1 MTCPRLAPPTG
12 GASGAAKRAM
22 AAISTHPLST
32 RIAERTLELVDV
44 ASQSG
49 AERDIA
55 EHVLGVLRA
64 GGVDAR
70 DGGDTCV
77 LAGALHRRERP
88 LVLLAGHLDTVPAQD
103 NWPGRIDGED
113 VVGLGASDMK
123 GGVAVMLE
131 LALARAAQEPGAAA
145 AAGPDVGFVLFGREE
160 LPSAQAALAPLLA
173 REPALREADLAIVL
187 EPTGNV
193 VQAGCLG
200 NIDATWTF
208 TGRAGHSARPWLADN
223 AIDRA
228 LAGIGELHAR
238 EPERETIEGL
248 EFAQVATATTL
259 HAGVARNVIPGA
271 CTANVNFRY
280 SPRLSAAQAEREL
293 RARCERHGRLE
304 LLSNSPGAQ
313 PPRGNALY
321 ERLVACSARP
331 AQAKQAWTPVAELAA
346 AGIEAVNCGP
356 GDPAYAHAHEER
368 VAARS
373 LARCYELLCEF
384 LDG

>member
-1 MTCPRLAPPTG
+1 MAP
-12 GASGAAKRAM
+12 
-22 AAISTHPLST
+22 ISTPALST
-32 RIAERTLELVDV
+32 RLAERTLELVDV
-44 ASQSG
+44 ASESG

-77 LAGALHRRERP
+77 LAGALHRRKRP

-103 NWPGRIDGED
+103 NWPGRIDGEH

-131 LALARAAQEPGAAA
+131 LALARAADASTAPAGASAA
-145 AAGPDVGFVLFGREE
+145 LDVGYVLFGREE
-160 LPSAQAALAPLLA
+160 LPSAQAALAPLLE
-173 REPALREADLAIVL
+173 RESSLRDADLAIVL
-187 EPTGNV
+187 EPTDNV
-193 VQAGCLG
+193 VHAGCLG

-208 TGRAGHSARPWLADN
+208 TGRAGHSARPWLADS

-228 LAGIGELHAR
+228 LAGIGELHAHAV
-238 EPERETIEGL
+238 ERETIEGL

-259 HAGVARNVIPGA
+259 HAGVARNVIPGT

-280 SPRLSAAQAEREL
+280 SPRLSTEQAEHDL
-293 RARCERHGRLE
+293 RARCERHGELE
-304 LLSNSPGAQ
+304 LLSNSPGAR

-321 ERLVACSARP
+321 ERLLSCSARP

-356 GDPAYAHAHEER
+356 GDPAHAHSRDER
-368 VAARS
+368 VASHALARS
-373 LARCYELLCEF
+373 YELLSAF